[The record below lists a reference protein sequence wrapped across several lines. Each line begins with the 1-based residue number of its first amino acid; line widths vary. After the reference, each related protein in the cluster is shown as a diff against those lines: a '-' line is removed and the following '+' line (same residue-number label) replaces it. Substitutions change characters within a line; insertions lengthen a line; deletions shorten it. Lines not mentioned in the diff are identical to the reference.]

1 MNKDASKGA
10 ANSAGSTGTDNTERP
25 QPGKEA
31 TRKQATVQEFYTP
44 KQIAKSW
51 VCSEKH
57 VRRLIASGALPAH
70 KFGGIVRVS
79 ADDRIRLERSSRIV

>member
-1 MNKDASKGA
+1 MTKDASKGT
-10 ANSAGSTGTDNTERP
+10 ANSAGPTGTDNTERP
-25 QPGKEA
+25 RPRKEA

-44 KQIAKSW
+44 KQIAESW
-51 VCSEKH
+51 ACSEKH

-70 KFGGIVRVS
+70 KFGRIVRVS